1 MPVSVETRGPVA
13 LVTISNPPVN
23 AIGQAER
30 QGLLDALARI
40 EADGSLRAAVIRGE
54 GANFAAGADAREF
67 DGPALDPQLPD
78 VLNAIEACAKP
89 WIAAIEGAALGGG
102 LEIALVCDR
111 RIVHPRA
118 TLGLPETNLG
128 IVPGSG
134 GTQRLPRL
142 VGMAAALDMIP
153 LGTPVRADKAL
164 AIGLAD
170 ELSDDPLTR
179 ALELAGADTPPA
191 KRQVSRMESPAP
203 EAEALEAAEAA
214 VARKKAGQLAPRRAI
229 ELIALSAGT
238 DFAEGA
244 AEERKSFLS
253 LRTGSQARALRHMF
267 FAERGA
273 RAPAHIAELPVPD
286 ITRAAVIGGGT
297 MGAGIAWA
305 LLQAGIAVTLVEA
318 MDSAVERATHNVG
331 KLAAEAEKRGLL
343 TPEKRAALMGQIRLQ
358 VGYEGLDDCALAI
371 EAAYESMEVK
381 RQVFSA
387 LDAALP
393 KGAVLA
399 TNTSYLDINEIAAVV
414 SRPEA
419 VVGLHF
425 FSPAH
430 VMKLLE
436 IVQADKTAPEAL
448 ALAYAVAKRLKKIPV
463 LSGVCDGFIG
473 NRILARYREIADMV
487 MIDGSLPWEIDEAMV
502 EFGYAMGPYMTQDLA
517 GLDIAFANRKRQA
530 ATRDPNRRYVPIG
543 DRMVEEGR
551 LGRKASVG
559 WYRYPGGGGAVID
572 PLLEDMITE
581 EARHAKITRR
591 EFSHDEICRRLLA
604 GMINEAAA
612 ILQEGIAENATAID
626 LVTVNGYGFPRWR
639 GGLMHHAAEYGF
651 DRVIAD
657 IEEFAREDAVVWQVS
672 QGLRA
677 LAAKA

>member
-1 MPVSVETRGPVA
+1 MPVSVEKRGQVA
-13 LVTISNPPVN
+13 IVTLTNPPVN

-30 QGLLDALARI
+30 QGLLDALA
-40 EADGSLRAAVIRGE
+40 EVEGDDALRAVVIRGE
-54 GANFAAGADAREF
+54 GSNFAAGADAREF

-78 VLNAIEACAKP
+78 VLNAIEACSKP

-102 LEIALVCDR
+102 LEITLVCDR

-118 TLGLPETNLG
+118 MLGLPETNLG

-142 VGMAAALDMIP
+142 VGMSTALDMIP
-153 LGTPVRADKAL
+153 LGTPVNAARAL

-170 ELSDDPLTR
+170 EVVDDPFAR
-179 ALELAGADTPPA
+179 ALEIAGATPLPA
-191 KRQVSRMESPAP
+191 KRRVSQMESPTP

-214 VARKKAGQLAPRRAI
+214 AARKKAGQIAPRRAI
-229 ELIALSAGT
+229 ELIALSAET
-238 DFAEGA
+238 DFADGA

-253 LRTGSQARALRHMF
+253 LRTGSQAKALRHMF

-273 RAPAHIAELPVPD
+273 RAPKDIASLPVPE
-286 ITRAAVIGGGT
+286 IRRAAVIGGGT

-305 LLQAGIAVTLVEA
+305 LLQAGIPVTLVEA
-318 MDSAVERATHNVG
+318 MESAVERATHNLG
-331 KLAAEAEKRGLL
+331 KLAADAEKRGLL
-343 TPEKRAALMGQIRLQ
+343 TPEKRSALMDRIRFQ
-358 VGYEGLDDCALAI
+358 VGYGDLAECDLAI

-381 RQVFSA
+381 RDVFTA
-387 LDAALP
+387 LDASLP
-393 KGAVLA
+393 HGAILA
-399 TNTSYLDINEIAAVV
+399 TNTSYLDINEIAAVTT
-414 SRPEA
+414 RPDA

-436 IVQADKTAPEAL
+436 IVRADETAPQTL
-448 ALAYAVAKRLKKIPV
+448 AAAYALAKRLKKIPV

-530 ATRDPNRRYVPIG
+530 ATRDPNRRYVAIG

-559 WYRYPGGGGAVID
+559 WYRYPGGGGAVVD
-572 PLLEDMITE
+572 PLLEDLITE
-581 EARHAKITRR
+581 EARYAKITRR
-591 EFSHDEICRRLLA
+591 EFTPEEIRRRLLA
-604 GMINEAAA
+604 GMINEAAD
-612 ILQEGIAENATAID
+612 ILHEGIAESATAID

-639 GGLMHHAAEYGF
+639 GGLMHYAAEYGL

-657 IEEFAREDAVVWQVS
+657 IEEFAQEDAVVWTVS
-672 QGLRA
+672 EGLRA
-677 LAAKA
+677 LAAKG